1 MKNRKAVL
9 IILALI
15 AAGIAFMFLPVKAW
29 GLELQNWI
37 QEFGIIAPVVF
48 VLVYIIATIFMIP
61 GSVLTLIAGAIF
73 GLWFGVMYVVIGS
86 NLGALAPYLLAKTKL
101 REKFVKMTEGNPKF
115 AALDKAIGEN
125 GFKMVLLTRL
135 SPAFPFT
142 LLNYFLGL
150 TSVKTGAYMAANL
163 LGMLPATFLFVY
175 LGSLA
180 NVAVSAV
187 SKWQLVMRIVGL
199 LATIG
204 VVIYVTRM
212 AKKAMKE
219 AES

>member
-1 MKNRKAVL
+1 MNNRKAVL

-15 AAGIAFMFLPVKAW
+15 AVGIAFMFLPVKAW

-37 QEFGIIAPVVF
+37 KEFGIIAPIVF
-48 VLVYIIATIFMIP
+48 VLVYVIATIFMIP
-61 GSVLTLIAGAIF
+61 GSALTLIAGAIF
-73 GLWFGVMYVVIGS
+73 GLWFGILYVVVGS
-86 NLGALAPYLLAKTKL
+86 NLGALAAYLLAKTKL
-101 REKFVKMTEGNPKF
+101 REKFMKMTEGHPKF

-180 NVAVSAV
+180 NVAVGSV
-187 SKWQLVMRIVGL
+187 STWQLVMRIVGL

-212 AKKAMKE
+212 ARQAMKE
-219 AES
+219 AVR

>member
-1 MKNRKAVL
+1 MNNRKAVL
-9 IILALI
+9 IVLALI
-15 AAGIAFMFLPVKAW
+15 VVGIAFMFLPVKAW

-37 QEFGIIAPVVF
+37 KEFGIIAPVIF
-48 VLVYIIATIFMIP
+48 VLAYVIATIFMIP

-73 GLWFGVMYVVIGS
+73 GLWFGVFYVVIGS
-86 NLGALAPYLLAKTKL
+86 NLGALAAYLLAKTKL
-101 REKFVKMTEGNPKF
+101 REKFIKMTEGNPKF

-150 TSVKTGAYMAANL
+150 TSVKTGAYVAANL

-187 SKWQLVMRIVGL
+187 STWQLAMRIVGL

-204 VVIYVTRM
+204 VVIYVTRL
-212 AKKAMKE
+212 ARKAMKE
-219 AES
+219 AEG